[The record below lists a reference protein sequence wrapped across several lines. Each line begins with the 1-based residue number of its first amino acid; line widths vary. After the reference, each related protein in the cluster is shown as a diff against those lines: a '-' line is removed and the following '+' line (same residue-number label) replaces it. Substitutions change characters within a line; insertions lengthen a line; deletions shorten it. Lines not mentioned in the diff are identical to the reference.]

1 MRWAATECLA
11 RRLAAL
17 AALVQGDAAAQDTD
31 PAAAYE
37 SEPVESEPV
46 DLVETGEADTVD
58 MPADADAPAHDDD
71 EETEWKILF

>member
-17 AALVQGDAAAQDTD
+17 AALIPDSAAVHDAD
-31 PAAAYE
+31 PAAAFE
-37 SEPVESEPV
+37 AEPA
-46 DLVETGEADTVD
+46 DLVETGEGEAVD
-58 MPADADAPAHDDD
+58 MPAEADAPADEDG